1 MWGPMRQLPNAWM
14 VGAKRAVHRGFAV
27 YKVGPLNKPMD
38 KLSKT
43 YASADAAV
51 KAAEKLGVGYAAF
64 RTCKCDSDE
73 TPLEM
78 IRRQDLPV
86 TVEP

>member
-1 MWGPMRQLPNAWM
+1 MRQLPNTWM
-14 VGAKRAVHRGFAV
+14 VGAKRAVHRGFSV
-27 YKVGPLNKPMD
+27 YKVGLLNRPTD
-38 KLSKT
+38 KLSQT
-43 YASADAAV
+43 YASAEDAV
-51 KAAEKLGVGYAAF
+51 EAAEKAGASYAAF
-64 RTCKCDSDE
+64 RTYKFDSDE

>member
-1 MWGPMRQLPNAWM
+1 MRQLPNTWM
-14 VGAKRAVHRGFAV
+14 VGTKRAVHHGFVV
-27 YKVGPLNKPMD
+27 YKVGPLNRPID

-43 YASADAAV
+43 YESADAAV
-51 KAAEKLGVGYAAF
+51 KAAEKFGVGYAAF
-64 RTCKCDSDE
+64 RTYKRDSDE
-73 TPLEM
+73 TPLEI